1 MGVEIKILE
10 DKDTIVKLN
19 IVAEKENKK
28 WESHSFWQQ
37 KKEGDTAE
45 SIVADFENK
54 IDKYY
59 KAW

>member
-28 WESHSFWQQ
+28 WESHSFWQP
-37 KKEGDTAE
+37 KKEGDTTE
-45 SIVADFENK
+45 SIVADLENK

-59 KAW
+59 KSW

>member
-10 DKDTIVKLN
+10 DKDTIVKLS

-28 WESHSFWQQ
+28 WESYPFWQT
-37 KKEGDTAE
+37 KKEDDTTE
-45 SIVADFENK
+45 SIVTDLENK

-59 KAW
+59 KTW

>member
-1 MGVEIKILE
+1 MGVEIKTLE
-10 DKDTIVKLN
+10 DKDTIVKLS

-28 WESHSFWQQ
+28 WESHSFWHP
-37 KKEGDTAE
+37 KNEGDTTE
-45 SIVADFENK
+45 SIIADLENK